1 MNVKSD
7 DGLRVEGN
15 KEVEEIQESN
25 STLLFPF
32 LDIFVNGA
40 GKNNLF
46 MNLSQ
51 RSGAGMIKNIRIQ

>member
-1 MNVKSD
+1 MNGKSD
-7 DGLRVEGN
+7 DGLRVEGV
-15 KEVEEIQESN
+15 KEVEEIQEPN

-46 MNLSQ
+46 YELEPEEW
-51 RSGAGMIKNIRIQ
+51 RRYD